1 MPRHPSVYA
10 DLLSQKIEEHGCN
23 VWLLNTGWIRG
34 PYGEGERISIRWT
47 RTLLNAA
54 LDGTLDKLPTARF
67 DRFGFEIPT
76 RCPGV
81 PSEILNPRR
90 TWRDKAAYDA
100 QADRLVGMYLEN
112 FEVFAEGCSED
123 VLAAAPVF
131 AADERTNGRDHG
143 AGAASGR
150 SATEVEA

>member
-1 MPRHPSVYA
+1 MRHPSVAA

-34 PYGEGERISIRWT
+34 PYGEGERISIKWT

-54 LDGTLDKLPTARF
+54 LDGTLDRLPMERF

-81 PSEILNPRR
+81 PSEILNPRK
-90 TWRDKAAYDA
+90 TWLDQAAYDR
-100 QADRLVGMYLEN
+100 QADSLVGMYLEN
-112 FEVFAEGCSED
+112 FEVFADGCDEA
-123 VLAAAPVF
+123 VLAAAPCVL
-131 AADERTNGRDHG
+131 ADQPT
-143 AGAASGR
+143 
-150 SATEVEA
+150 